1 VNFESKASFVG
12 SPKTKVEWG
21 MFRLRSVAAF
31 LGLLLLLIAVGCGGG
46 STNNTTG
53 SGSNGNGNNGN
64 GNSGSGGST
73 APTVTSFAVSPTLV
87 APGEFV
93 NFSWATTNA
102 TGFTVAPAI
111 TNDDEMTLPLSATAY
126 SFNTQGM
133 TQSTQ
138 FQAVATSGTTMS
150 QPLAATLNIVPVMLS
165 ASANMVLAGQQV
177 TLTYSGPN
185 NGSTSWQ
192 LTESTSNTPIPLT
205 PSNCSGNTCSGTVQS
220 GPLAANTTFQVSING
235 PAPTGGQAFS
245 QQIMV
250 TVEAPTTLTF
260 TASPQTVAP
269 GGQVTLTWMT
279 TNAASVAITCS
290 PACNPQIG
298 TLPLSGSTTQNPQ
311 QTTTYT
317 ATATSIYPGAPP
329 VMATATVTVSTG
341 GLSNINHI
349 IYMIQENRA
358 FDNYFGVLAEYR
370 VNHQPPIQ
378 GAQLSDVNDL
388 HTLPSNYQICNPQ
401 GGCFGPFHARTECI
415 ENLSPSWDET
425 HYDMDLVGNDWLNLT
440 QNSMYKMDRFLD
452 TTLSGG
458 TGDQYDPTHSRPLG
472 YYDQTDLPYYYE
484 LATQFTTDDS
494 WYSPEPAN
502 TIPNRMYLFAA
513 TSYGHAFP
521 PTSPSDPAWQQPTIF
536 RALTEA
542 GVTWRYYYQD
552 NSVFLANWADWNNPQ
567 IQGNVRNIQE
577 YYNILASPNADQM
590 LPQVVFIE
598 RASSTGYDEHP
609 GNNVQTG
616 SVRAENAVNAL
627 LTSAAWPDSVFILT
641 WDEGGGLFD
650 HVGPI
655 LVTPPGDFLEP
666 QDLKP
671 GDQSGEFNVSGFR
684 IPLVVLSPWV
694 KPQTVVHL
702 PADSTSILH
711 LIEERFNVPALTQR
725 DATAADMADPTNG
738 FFDFSSPQLLQP
750 PTLPT
755 QPTNGTCSYQLEGHP

>member
-1 VNFESKASFVG
+1 
-12 SPKTKVEWG
+12 
-21 MFRLRSVAAF
+21 MLRLRAALVFVA
-31 LGLLLLLIAVGCGGG
+31 LLSLLFAVGCGGG
-46 STNNTTG
+46 SSNNTSGNGG
-53 SGSNGNGNNGN
+53 SGGSGG
-64 GNSGSGGST
+64 SGSGGSGGSGGSS
-73 APTVTSFAVSPTLV
+73 APTVTSFAVTPTLV

-102 TGFTVAPAI
+102 TAFSVAPAI
-111 TNDDEMTLPLSATAY
+111 TNDDEMTLPVSSQAY
-126 SFNTQGM
+126 SYNTQGL
-133 TQSTQ
+133 TQTTA
-138 FQAVATSGTTMS
+138 FQATASAGTTNS
-150 QPLAATLNIVPVMLS
+150 QPVSATLTIVPVALT
-165 ASANMVLAGQQV
+165 ASANMIQAGQTVQ
-177 TLTYSGPN
+177 LSYSGPN

-192 LTESTSNTPIPLT
+192 LTESTSNTPISLT
-205 PSNCSGNTCSGTVQS
+205 PSNCSGNICAGTYQT
-220 GPLAANTTFQVSING
+220 GALATNTTFQVSING
-235 PAPTGGQAFS
+235 PSPTGGQAFS
-245 QQIMV
+245 PQVMV
-250 TVEAPTTLTF
+250 TVDQPTTLTF
-260 TASPQTVAP
+260 SASPQTVPP
-269 GGQVTLTWMT
+269 GGAVTLSWTT
-279 TNAASVAITCS
+279 TNAASVSIS
-290 PACNPQIG
+290 PGPGQVAPPLPVNMGSYCCVNP
-298 TLPLSGSTTQNPQ
+298 T

-317 ATATSIYPGAPP
+317 ATAASIYPGAPP
-329 VMATATVTVSTG
+329 VTATATVTVSTG

-349 IYMIQENRA
+349 IYMLQENRA
-358 FDNYFGVLAEYR
+358 FDNYFGELAEYR

-388 HTLPSNYQICNPQ
+388 HTLPTNYLICNPQ

-440 QNSMYKMDRFLD
+440 QNSMYRMDRFLD

-484 LATQFTTDDS
+484 LATQFATDDS

-521 PTSPSDPAWQQPTIF
+521 PNNPNDPAWQRPTIF
-536 RALTEA
+536 RALTQA
-542 GVTWRYYYQD
+542 GITWRYYYQD
-552 NSVFLANWADWNNPQ
+552 NSVFLANWADWNDPQ

-616 SVRAENAVNAL
+616 SVRAANAINAL

-655 LVTPPGDFLEP
+655 LVTPPDNLPP
-666 QDLKP
+666 QDLGP
-671 GDQSGEFNVSGFR
+671 HDQQGLFNVTGFR
-684 IPLVVLSPWV
+684 IPMVVVSPWV

-702 PADSTSILH
+702 QTDYTSILK

-725 DATAADMADPTNG
+725 DATTQDMADPTNG
-738 FFDFSSPQLLQP
+738 FFDFSSPHLLQV
-750 PTLPT
+750 PTLPS
-755 QPTNGTCSYQLEGHP
+755 QPTNGTCNYQLEGHP